1 MLPLFFVG
9 ANWSINSE
17 QNVKIKPILLEKETI
32 MKKVRDTEINITER
46 YGDNCLVDQINNN
59 KSCSRRPQGEVH
71 IYEENDNG
79 KKQLVHKSNLVVYL
93 GREMLA
99 QRLVNTDNPLVTPT
113 KDEWLQWFGLG
124 EGGVRP
130 ADPLDPT
137 PPINSDEDLYSP
149 IMISD
154 TTSTLYADPHTAG
167 TFRPSD
173 NYEYPQT
180 GFYKKIF
187 DQEPAN
193 QIEFQT
199 DQLNS
204 DRYLIIKITT
214 TIGANDANGQQLSEA
229 GLFSAESATGGYSG
243 QFSLFARVTFPSL
256 IKSAERRLIFV
267 WYLYV

>member
-1 MLPLFFVG
+1 
-9 ANWSINSE
+9 
-17 QNVKIKPILLEKETI
+17 

-46 YGDNCLVDQINNN
+46 YGDNCLVDQVNSN

-71 IYEENDNG
+71 IYEQEENG
-79 KKQLVHKSNLVVYL
+79 RKKLVHKSNLVVYL

-99 QRLVNTDNPLVTPT
+99 QRLVNTDNPLVAPT
-113 KDEWLQWFGLG
+113 KDEWVQWFGVG

-137 PPINSDEDLYSP
+137 PPINTDRDLYSP
-149 IMISD
+149 VMISD
-154 TTSTLYADPHTAG
+154 TTSTLYADYHASGSTRS
-167 TFRPSD
+167 FDS
-173 NYEYPQT
+173 YVYPQS

-193 QIEFQT
+193 QIEFQP
-199 DQLNS
+199 DQLND
-204 DRYLIIKITT
+204 DRYLVIKITT

-229 GLFSAESATGGYSG
+229 GLFSAASRTGGYNG
-243 QFSLFARVTFPSL
+243 QFSLFARVTYPSL
-256 IKSAERRLIFV
+256 IKTSERRLIFV